1 MIGKSSMSGAE
12 RDEGRVVAIWRDEWL
27 PISET
32 FVVNQLTALRKWKPF
47 TVGLRTV
54 TPSLPVVPD
63 FAPFSLSGLRGTIV
77 RRSARWAYFGRFER
91 ILKERG
97 TSVIHAHFGSGGIA
111 VLDVARRARL
121 PLVVTFHGRDA
132 TADVRIPGRA
142 GRRYRAGLKRLF
154 ANATIIIAVSEA
166 IKAQLLALDAPEEK
180 IRVHYIGL
188 LLSDDD
194 RRPLVET
201 SRSGILFVGR
211 LVEKKGAEDLL
222 EAVALLDPTL
232 RDATPVKIVGDGP
245 LRLTLERRAHE
256 LGLENVR
263 FLGSQTP
270 AQVTSLMGSAE
281 IFCLPSKT
289 AEDGDTEGLPIV
301 LLEAALYGAVIIST
315 RHSGIPEFVW
325 NSQTGLLA
333 PESSPAILSGHIA
346 SVLTDAPLASR
357 LRAAARERL
366 LTEFD
371 MRKQADELEQI
382 YEAAVA
388 YWSVL

>member
-1 MIGKSSMSGAE
+1 MSGSKK
-12 RDEGRVVAIWRDEWL
+12 DKVRVVAVWRDEWL

-32 FVVNQLTALRKWKPF
+32 FVVNQMTALENWKPF
-47 TVGLRTV
+47 AVGLRTV

-63 FAPFSLSGLRGTIV
+63 LAPFSLSGLRGTIV
-77 RRSARWAYFGRFER
+77 RRSARWAYFGRFGR

-111 VLDVARRARL
+111 ALDVARRARL

-132 TADVRIPGRA
+132 TADVRMPGRA

-154 ANATIIIAVSEA
+154 TNATIIIAVSEA
-166 IKAQLLALDAPEEK
+166 IKAQLLSLDAPEEK

-188 LLSDDD
+188 LLTEDD
-194 RRPLVET
+194 RRPLVERA
-201 SRSGILFVGR
+201 RSGILFVGR
-211 LVEKKGAEDLL
+211 LVEKKGAGDLL
-222 EAVALLDPTL
+222 EAVALLDSTI
-232 RDATPVKIVGDGP
+232 RGKTPVQIVGEGP

-270 AQVTSLMGSAE
+270 TQVTTLMASAE

-289 AEDGDTEGLPIV
+289 AKDGDTEGLPIV
-301 LLEAALYGAVIIST
+301 LLEAALHGAVIIST
-315 RHSGIPEFVW
+315 RHSGIPEFVLD
-325 NSQTGLLA
+325 SKTGLLA
-333 PESSPAILSGHIA
+333 PESSPEILSHHIA
-346 SVLTDAPLASR
+346 SVLNDTSLASR

-371 MRKQADELEQI
+371 MRKQADELERL
-382 YEAAVA
+382 YEAAA
-388 YWSVL
+388 AHRSVP